1 MFEYKVRKNSKIQTD
16 TRRHKMIVIVGK
28 KEDSEKIVDIPND
41 DLANENIEWHWTHFE
56 DPTAGRV

>member
-1 MFEYKVRKNSKIQTD
+1 
-16 TRRHKMIVIVGK
+16 MIFIVGK